1 MQKFNSFPFVE
12 DYIEI
17 IAGVRDILGN
27 SKALFDDTSSP
38 LSLARYDV
46 SMLDSLAQQTSSM
59 HVAYTDKQADLAV
72 SLVLKY
78 ERQLAK
84 HHIKIDPIKDS
95 PKFRSPI
102 RFIDRTCRA
111 WVDGDVI
118 KLRFPYQ
125 VETVDFVKAQAKN
138 SKGYFHFSKDQRVWI
153 ADLTEYNVNLVHA
166 IATSQKFEIDRTL
179 QEHMDKLVDFEKNTY
194 KIELTATKEKL
205 EITNATDSLAEY
217 VNSNLGGFELDNI
230 LRLADNSSTLGY
242 TVDGVVGE
250 VITTAYGKRFWD
262 LCTNRELRTENSPS
276 TNGDIVNDI
285 IKYVGETDRFP
296 IFVYGNH
303 GVDNLFMQFIPHFN
317 KDEILNLDES
327 AFDPD
332 KKYKLVYTTKI
343 PKTNIGRIPFMVSG
357 HGMIFGGDRQ
367 IWIQNAEKIVYFAKE
382 VYKKNMNDK
391 KGKEVRKLK

>member
-27 SKALFDDTSSP
+27 SKALFDDTTSP

-84 HHIKIDPIKDS
+84 HHIKIDTIKDS

-102 RFIDRTCRA
+102 RLIDRTCRA

-125 VETVDFVKAQAKN
+125 VETVDFVKTQAKN

-262 LCTNRELRTENSPS
+262 LCTNRELRTVNSPS

-391 KGKEVRKLK
+391 KGKEILSLK